1 MIRKSLPLVA
11 LLAAVIAASM
21 PLPSAGAATSANGL
35 LAFRSDR
42 SGRGEIYKMDAAGGS
57 LTNLTRSTRVQDLD
71 PAWSPDGS
79 LIAFARRVRQ
89 TRKPD
94 LFLMNANGR
103 GRIRLTTTQ
112 VAERN
117 PAWSPDDRL
126 IAFSARTS
134 PSGPTRIFV
143 MTADGGGR
151 RQLTRQPAG
160 TYDANPAWSPD
171 GTQISFDSNRDGG
184 SPSST

>member
-1 MIRKSLPLVA
+1 MLGQLVIALTNNAIVSVSATCRGMVGFTIGPSYRCPVTRKNLPLVA

-21 PLPSAGAATSANGL
+21 PLSSAGAAAANGL

-42 SGRGEIYKMDAAGGS
+42 SGRGEIYKMDVAGGS

-94 LFLMNANGR
+94 LFLMNENGR

-117 PAWSPDDRL
+117 RPGR
-126 IAFSARTS
+126 
-134 PSGPTRIFV
+134 PT
-143 MTADGGGR
+143 
-151 RQLTRQPAG
+151 AG
-160 TYDANPAWSPD
+160 
-171 GTQISFDSNRDGG
+171 
-184 SPSST
+184 